1 MGDDDLIRRGD
12 ALKIAL
18 AYASGE
24 GAALAEHAIRAIPA
38 ADAVADA
45 LREAAEMIDKR
56 HRGDLPDH
64 IKSEDGNA
72 IRAMIKEDAPR
83 RYMGQIVA
91 ECDCSRRQECEAAQK
106 CLADAAQALYDTLK
120 KARVGEAYMSDADDG
135 LDCVTLDGIFNLEAI
150 K

>member
-1 MGDDDLIRRGD
+1 MGDDDMIRRGD

-24 GAALAEHAIRAIPA
+24 GAALAEYAIRAIRA

-72 IRAMIKEDAPR
+72 IRALIKEDAPR

-106 CLADAAQALYDTLK
+106 CLADAARALYDTLK

-135 LDCVTLDGIFNLEAI
+135 LDCVTLDGIFNLET
-150 K
+150 KT